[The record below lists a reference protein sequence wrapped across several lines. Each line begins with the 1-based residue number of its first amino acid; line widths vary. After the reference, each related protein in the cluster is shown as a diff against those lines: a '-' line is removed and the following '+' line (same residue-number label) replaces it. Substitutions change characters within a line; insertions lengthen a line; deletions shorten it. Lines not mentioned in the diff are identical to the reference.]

1 MEFNR
6 NHYLV
11 LGVIVFLLGLQL
23 RLVESFTLNDHVSK
37 FIAARTAGSENR
49 TILAAAGPSAPTK
62 TISPPPWIG
71 WCLLS
76 VGSVLVLHSL
86 AMKKPGG

>member
-23 RLVESFTLNDHVSK
+23 RLVESFTLNDS
-37 FIAARTAGSENR
+37 ARRGRAHPQAG
-49 TILAAAGPSAPTK
+49 APGPGSGSARPH
-62 TISPPPWIG
+62 
-71 WCLLS
+71 
-76 VGSVLVLHSL
+76 GSYHR
-86 AMKKPGG
+86 AHPRR